1 MRMITEEA
9 YSLFFFWFSVMINGL
24 EIKKVVEKKINE
36 IGGFLVDLKVSS
48 SNVIS
53 LSFDKM
59 EGVNFDDC
67 LKITKFIEE
76 NFDRDIEDYELNVS
90 SAGLA
95 NPFKVEQQYIKNIG
109 KTVNILLVNGERKS
123 GKILSYDNK
132 NLKIEVQ
139 KKKKETNKNNTA
151 KHEIIIPQSDIKET
165 KLKIKW
171 K

>member
-1 MRMITEEA
+1 MIQEEA
-9 YSLFFFWFSVMINGL
+9 YSLFFFWFSVMISGL
-24 EIKKVVEKKINE
+24 KIKKIAEKRINE
-36 IGGFLVDLKVSS
+36 IGGFLVDLKVST

-67 LKITKFIEE
+67 LKITKFIED

-109 KTVNILLVNGERKS
+109 NLVSILLINGERKS
-123 GKILSYDNK
+123 GKILSYENK
-132 NLKIEVQ
+132 KLKIEIQ
-139 KKKKETNKNNTA
+139 KNKKLKNKDNIV
-151 KHEIIIPQSDIKET
+151 KHEIIIPESDIKET

>member
-1 MRMITEEA
+1 
-9 YSLFFFWFSVMINGL
+9 MINGL
-24 EIKKVVEKKINE
+24 EIKKIVEKKINE

-48 SNVIS
+48 SNIIS

-59 EGVNFDDC
+59 EGVSFDDC
-67 LKITKFIEE
+67 LKITKFIEDH
-76 NFDRDIEDYELNVS
+76 FDRDIEDYELNVS

-109 KTVNILLVNGERKS
+109 KVVNILLINGERKS

-132 NLKIEVQ
+132 KLRIEIQ
-139 KKKKETNKNNTA
+139 KKKKVTNKNNTA
-151 KHEIIIPQSDIKET
+151 KHEIIIPESDIKET